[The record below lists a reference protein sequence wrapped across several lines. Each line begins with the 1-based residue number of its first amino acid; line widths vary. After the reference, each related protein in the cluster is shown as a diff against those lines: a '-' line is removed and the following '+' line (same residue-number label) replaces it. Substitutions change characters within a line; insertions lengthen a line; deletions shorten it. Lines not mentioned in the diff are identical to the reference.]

1 MNGQWKNNRIL
12 YLQNYNLIENLQS
25 LFKIQMHIRIIL
37 KIFEKYKCLGIAIF
51 FSRAPDMFLMSS
63 HV

>member
-12 YLQNYNLIENLQS
+12 YLQNYILIENLQS

-37 KIFEKYKCLGIAIF
+37 KFFEKYKCLGIAIF
-51 FSRAPDMFLMSS
+51 SPELQICF
-63 HV
+63 